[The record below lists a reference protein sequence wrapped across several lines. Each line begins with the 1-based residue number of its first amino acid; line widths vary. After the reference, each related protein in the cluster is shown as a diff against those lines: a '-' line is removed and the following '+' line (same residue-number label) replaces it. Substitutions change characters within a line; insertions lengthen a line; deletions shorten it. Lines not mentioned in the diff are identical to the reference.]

1 MTPPDDTK
9 ERGGSKIYYDRE
21 KHTKA
26 IKDLRH
32 RKTRTLF
39 ERETKML
46 IDKEI
51 IELLEKLNKTEESK
65 HDSIFKKYMEELLQ
79 KTK

>member
-1 MTPPDDTK
+1 
-9 ERGGSKIYYDRE
+9 
-21 KHTKA
+21 
-26 IKDLRH
+26 
-32 RKTRTLF
+32 
-39 ERETKML
+39 ML